1 MNMKPVLLAMMLGIG
16 AVSITAVSGCAGR
29 TADDGED
36 LAAAAAPPP
45 APVVSDTPAVP
56 DTAETTAAAP
66 AATASVPE
74 TIVPDATL
82 TTRVKAA
89 LAKKLGGGAHVGVS
103 VREGVVRLSGAVASS
118 VQIDQAQYVV
128 SEIEGVR
135 EVDNRLKAGRH

>member
-16 AVSITAVSGCAGR
+16 AVSITAVSGCATR
-29 TADDGED
+29 TADDGDD

-45 APVVSDTPAVP
+45 APVISDTPAVP
-56 DTAETTAAAP
+56 DAADTTASAP

-74 TIVPDATL
+74 VIVPDATL
-82 TTRVKAA
+82 TTKVKAA
-89 LAKKLGGGAHVGVS
+89 LARKLGSGSHVAVS
-103 VREGVVRLSGAVASS
+103 VKEGVVRLSGAVASS

-135 EVDNRLKAGRH
+135 EVDNRLKAGRK